1 MKALIEY
8 TVRSRLRDVST
19 LTVTVEATALP
30 GQTKIL
36 KVNDNNIANLQ
47 KIEVSVIFQI
57 SSWKF
62 LMSNWP

>member
-36 KVNDNNIANLQ
+36 KVNENNIANLQ
-47 KIEVSVIFQI
+47 KIEVS
-57 SSWKF
+57 SLKLF
-62 LMSNWP
+62 L

>member
-19 LTVTVEATALP
+19 LTVTIEATALP

-47 KIEVSVIFQI
+47 KIEVSFSVLNLNN
-57 SSWKF
+57 F
-62 LMSNWP
+62 LKHPRH